1 MLRTTPP
8 PRWLWIG
15 NSNTK
20 PYITQFDNEFRKF
33 KLCTKIDQFKGE
45 IESAP
50 DNCENL
56 TFSGIDTIVAD
67 LGKDRNAEDL
77 EAELE
82 KIFSSL
88 DSYRLQGM
96 KIIVEPLMPW
106 KRHLDPLRRAAVS
119 AFKTI
124 KNKYPGILIPPKPD
138 FLKFTPDGV
147 HLTERAGSKLYKL
160 MYELSID
167 FFEQKDDNY
176 HTDIDPE
183 SESEVSMETTEEIE
197 IVGDGAT
204 NQAKPTQGTSKSA
217 KKPTPT
223 PAGTFGKK
231 ILNPKKRPHTV
242 TLDDEEDETDNE
254 RLSLNHPDFKKI
266 VKDVTLLKSQV
277 VRRWSIDLLVSA
289 GTKEELDKIENEKN
303 MNRIVFSGIEIHD
316 LWAVDLNWAQRL
328 EKIKSAVADFI
339 KIIEPDGTYDLGYVR
354 HLNFKLKATRQ
365 ILEVTM
371 GSEAQ
376 AKALRKAYGA
386 KIKSWRE
393 NKNFPDDV
401 KGTSM
406 GPSLTLATRVRIAIL
421 HALAKEI
428 KATKE
433 DTDAWVIQHVARPVL
448 KIEIGENNDTKTL
461 LTLGFAQ
468 AVAYYKQELPYSNL
482 SSQDLYDAY
491 SIVGNRFGQEL
502 NHYFVMLDPATAKNF
517 AMKRKPRLNKK
528 QFVPNRK

>member
-1 MLRTTPP
+1 MLRANPP

-20 PYITQFDNEFRKF
+20 PYITEFDNEFRKF
-33 KLCTKIDQFKGE
+33 KLCTKIDQFRAE

-67 LGKDRNAEDL
+67 LGKDKNAEDL
-77 EAELE
+77 EAELD
-82 KIFSSL
+82 KLFSTL
-88 DSYRLQGM
+88 DSFRLQGM

-124 KNKYPGILIPPKPD
+124 KCKYPGILIPPKPD
-138 FLKFTPDGV
+138 FLKFTADGV
-147 HLTERAGSKLYKL
+147 HLTDRAGAKFFKL
-160 MYELSID
+160 MYQLSID
-167 FFEQKDDNY
+167 FFDQKEDNY
-176 HTDIDPE
+176 QSCMDTGSEDE
-183 SESEVSMETTEEIE
+183 SYGDATEEIE
-197 IVGDGAT
+197 VISAS
-204 NQAKPTQGTSKSA
+204 GTSEKVLDQGSSKTNPRPSA
-217 KKPTPT
+217 T
-223 PAGTFGKK
+223 PAGSVGKRVP
-231 ILNPKKRPHTV
+231 NPKKRPHMV
-242 TLDDEEDETDNE
+242 NLEDEEDEIENE
-254 RLSLNHPDFKKI
+254 KLALDHPDFKK
-266 VKDVTLLKSQV
+266 LLKDFTSLKTQV
-277 VRRWSIDLLVSA
+277 VRRWSIDLLISA

-316 LWAVDLNWAQRL
+316 LWADDLNWAQRL
-328 EKIKSAVADFI
+328 EKIKNAVTNFI
-339 KIIEPDGTYDLGYVR
+339 KIIEPDGAYDLGYVR
-354 HLNFKLKATRQ
+354 HLNFKLKASRQ

-386 KIKSWRE
+386 KVKSWRE

-401 KGTSM
+401 KGTSI
-406 GPSLTLATRVRIAIL
+406 GPSLTLATRVRVAIL
-421 HALAKEI
+421 HTLAKEI

-448 KIEIGENNDTKTL
+448 KIEIAQKNDTKTFI
-461 LTLGFAQ
+461 TLGFAQ
-468 AVAYYKQELPYSNL
+468 AIAYYKQELPYSNL
-482 SSQDLYDAY
+482 SSQDLYEAY

-502 NHYFVMLDPATAKNF
+502 NHYFVILDPATARNF
-517 AMKRKPRLNKK
+517 ALKRKPKFNKK
-528 QFVPNRK
+528 QSTQKRK